1 MSTRLLGAETD
12 CGCFPNRSHGVQ
24 TMRTIIFSVAFAL
37 VAVAGMLG
45 ARVDTSAP
53 GWLSMNHAEASPY
66 RRSVRR
72 TSRRTS
78 RRTAARHDYYRAPY
92 RGAAVAGAAVVTAVA
107 IGTLVAT
114 LPPSC
119 STVIVDGVSYHN
131 CSGTWYRPQGSQY
144 IVVNAP

>member
-1 MSTRLLGAETD
+1 
-12 CGCFPNRSHGVQ
+12 
-24 TMRTIIFSVAFAL
+24 MRYIIFPLVFAL
-37 VAVAGMLG
+37 IVVAGMFG

-72 TSRRTS
+72 TSRRTA
-78 RRTAARHDYYRAPY
+78 RRTSGRHDYYDDRY

-107 IGTLVAT
+107 IGTVVAS

-119 STVIVDGVSYHN
+119 STVVVDGVSYHN
-131 CSGTWYRPQGSQY
+131 CSGTWYRPRGSQY